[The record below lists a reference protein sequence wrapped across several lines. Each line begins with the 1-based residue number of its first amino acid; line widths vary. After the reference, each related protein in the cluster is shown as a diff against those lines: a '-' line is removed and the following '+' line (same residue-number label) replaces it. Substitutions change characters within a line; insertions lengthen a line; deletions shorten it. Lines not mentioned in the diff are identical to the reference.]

1 MDTAIEYVGEQK
13 YWGTLGHL
21 LVSLALGGGLLAFF
35 LYLKAEIWPE
45 LKRWARGAFLLH
57 GGAVLAIFGLMV
69 FLLLNH
75 RFEYYYVWQHSNRA
89 MSPRYIF
96 SALWEGQEGSFLLW
110 MAWHVLVGILLMTWA
125 GRFESR
131 TMWVLCLVQVFL
143 NTMILGIQWVG
154 KNGQV
159 FTLGS
164 DLFTL
169 TRLHPSMRNVPLFL
183 QPDYLDKLDGRGLN
197 PLLQNYWM
205 TIHPPVLFLGFA
217 ASVVPYAFVVGNLR
231 VGDWHSWVKPVIP
244 WSFAALALLGAGILM
259 GAAWA
264 YEALSFGGF
273 WAWDPVENASLVP
286 WLALAAGAH
295 LLLLP
300 RLQGLNHFLAV
311 LFLTLSFILVLW
323 STFLTRSGILGNSSV
338 HSFTDLGMSG
348 QLLLYVGFFAWLPGT
363 VTLQRSGG
371 LWRWTN
377 LLFVASVA
385 GVILFIPH
393 SATSR
398 IVLLLTGIVYLVL
411 TFGKGSRFIGGW
423 KSSEPLLSREIW
435 MFTGALVLFL
445 SWFQIIHE
453 TSRPALGKAFAGI
466 PVLQNLYP
474 ADYAPPSNIIDK
486 YNYVQGLLAGAILL
500 LMAGT
505 QFLRYRMGSDPKTFL
520 KSMAM
525 SAAWALVPTLL
536 AGWVLPVR
544 GKLHYLLLFY
554 LAVFSVIANGLYMV
568 QQARLRWKESAASLA
583 HMGFGLTLAGAV
595 LAGGFKTIVSAN
607 QNDIIN
613 LETLSKDFKNAEN
626 LLLHRHDTVA
636 LHTYR
641 VVYYKDSVQAP
652 RVYFGIKFLDQ
663 KNRELFTLWPQVQTN
678 PRMGDVAEPS
688 TRHRLLSDLYT
699 HISYVDKNKLNFL
712 LNPDSSLNEGFR
724 EVGTFRMR
732 DGDSVQTTNAL
743 IVFTGLRSI
752 TPLQDTQTPERLE
765 LEASFLI
772 TDHKKKISLVKPTVL
787 IENNRYQSFAARCEN
802 TGTRLEVTRIL
813 PQERRVEVRVSQPA
827 LNPKDDFVILQAILF
842 PGINLLWAGAIL
854 MTLGIGMAV
863 YKRARKTSKSS

>member
-1 MDTAIEYVGEQK
+1 MDTVIEYIGEQTL
-13 YWGTLGHL
+13 WGSLGRA
-21 LVSLALGGGLLAFF
+21 LVSGALGAGLLAFF
-35 LYLKAEIWPE
+35 LYLKAESWPE
-45 LKRWARGAFLLH
+45 MRRYARGAFLLH
-57 GGAVLAIFGLMV
+57 GVAIMTVFGLMV

-89 MSPRYIF
+89 MSPRFIF

-110 MAWHVLVGILLMTWA
+110 MAWHVVVGICLMLWA

-131 TMWVLCLVQVFL
+131 AMWVLSLVQVFL
-143 NTMILGIQWVG
+143 VTMILGIQWVG
-154 KNGQV
+154 KEGQV

-169 TRLHPSMRNVPLFL
+169 TREHPNMRNVPLFL
-183 QPDYLDKLDGRGLN
+183 QPDYLEKLDGRGLN

-205 TIHPPVLFLGFA
+205 TIHPPMLFLGFA
-217 ASVVPYAFVVGNLR
+217 ASVVPYAFIVGSLR
-231 VGDWHSWVKPVIP
+231 VGDWHSWIKPVIP
-244 WSFAALALLGAGILM
+244 WSFVALALLGAGILM

-311 LFLTLSFILVLW
+311 LFLTLSFVLVLW

-348 QLLLYVGFFAWLPGT
+348 QLLLYVGFFAWLPGAL
-363 VTLQRSGG
+363 VLHHSKG
-371 LWRWTN
+371 LWRWAN
-377 LLFVASVA
+377 VFFAGLVVGLFLLTR
-385 GVILFIPH
+385 H
-393 SATSR
+393 TATSR
-398 IVLLLTGIVYLVL
+398 LVLLLGIVLFLML
-411 TFGKGSRFIGGW
+411 TMAQAFRSLDGW

-435 MFTGALVLFL
+435 MFTGALVLSL

-466 PVLQNLYP
+466 PVLQELYP

-500 LMAGT
+500 LMGAT
-505 QFLRYRMGSDPKTFL
+505 QFLRYRMAAEPRPFL
-520 KSMAM
+520 KNMLW
-525 SAAWALVPTLL
+525 SAVLALVPTLL
-536 AGWVLPVR
+536 TGLFVPVN
-544 GKLHYLLLFY
+544 GKLQYLLLFY
-554 LAVFSVIANGLYMV
+554 LAIFSVVANALYMIRV
-568 QQARLRWKESAASLA
+568 ARLRLKESAASLA
-583 HMGFGLTLAGAV
+583 HIGFGLTLAGAV
-595 LAGGFKTIVSAN
+595 LAGGFRTIVSAN
-607 QNDIIN
+607 QNDVIN
-613 LETLSKDFKNAEN
+613 LENLSKDFKNAEN

-641 VVYYKDSVQAP
+641 VVYFRDSVQPP
-652 RVYFGIKFLDQ
+652 RVYFGIKFLD
-663 KNRELFTLWPQVQTN
+663 KDNRELFTLWPQVQTN

-699 HISYVDKNKLNFL
+699 HVSYVDINKLNFL
-712 LNPDSSLNEGFR
+712 LNPDSSLSEGFR

-732 DGDSVQTTNAL
+732 DGDTVQTTNAL
-743 IVFTGLRSI
+743 IVFVGLRSL
-752 TPLQDTQTPERLE
+752 TPLQDVQTPQRLE
-765 LEASFLI
+765 LEASFFI
-772 TDHKKKISLVKPTVL
+772 TDHKKNISLVKPTIL

-802 TGTRLEVTRIL
+802 TGTRLEVTQIL

-854 MTLGIGMAV
+854 MTAGILLAV
-863 YKRARKTSKSS
+863 FRRARGFQKS